1 MAVRTILQKI
11 NDAFTKLSNIFV
23 FDERR
28 LCEERRVADGTLPQ
42 SIKSERR
49 SSDDRRTFTTGDYLY
64 YHYRF

>member
-11 NDAFTKLSNIFV
+11 NNAFTKLSNIFV

-28 LCEERRVADGTLPQ
+28 LCEERRAADGALPQ

-49 SSDDRRTFTTGDYLY
+49 NSDDRRTFTTGDYLY